1 MKIGYAR
8 VSTKDQN
15 LDLQIDAL
23 KKAGC
28 KEIFNEV
35 VSGAK
40 TKRIELDR
48 LLSRL
53 RKGDVLIVWKLD
65 RLGRSLKHLV
75 LLVHELIEKGIGL
88 QSLNDPIDTTTS
100 QGRLV
105 FNIFACLAE
114 FERDLIKERT
124 QAGLKAARARGR
136 TGGRPKGLSEQAQR
150 KAIAAEAL
158 YKEGQLSVVEI
169 CQNLNI
175 SKATLYK
182 YLRHQGIEVSSFHKR
197 QRQKVIEVELW
208 LRVERNSKFVR
219 GKKKA
224 RQDIEDYVLSRYDM
238 KKKDKDKDG
247 WEYTLKISYTD
258 QEDLEKTVYDIYS
271 EMESQANMRN
281 CFIEAD
287 ITNPFTGYGF

>member
-1 MKIGYAR
+1 MKFGYAR

-15 LDLQIDAL
+15 LDLQMDAL

-28 KEIFNEV
+28 KEIFHEV

-40 TKRIELDR
+40 TKRVELER

-75 LLVHELIEKGIGL
+75 LLIHELIEKGVGL
-88 QSLNDPIDTTTS
+88 QSINDPIDTTTS

-114 FERDLIKERT
+114 FERDLIQERT

-158 YKEGQLSVVEI
+158 YKEGQLSIVEI
-169 CQNLNI
+169 CNNLNI

-182 YLRHQGIEVSSFHKR
+182 YLRHRGIEVSSFHKR
-197 QRQKVIEVELW
+197 QRQKVVEVELW

-219 GKKKA
+219 GKKKT
-224 RQDIEDYVLSRYDM
+224 RQDIEDYVLSQYDM
-238 KKKDKDKDG
+238 KKKDKDG
-247 WEYTLKISYTD
+247 WEYTLRISYTD
-258 QEDLEKTVYDIYS
+258 QNDLEKTVYDIYS

-281 CFIEAD
+281 CFIEAN

>member
-1 MKIGYAR
+1 MKIYIFTHLR
-8 VSTKDQN
+8 VRAVFRTP
-15 LDLQIDAL
+15 
-23 KKAGC
+23 
-28 KEIFNEV
+28 
-35 VSGAK
+35 
-40 TKRIELDR
+40 
-48 LLSRL
+48 
-53 RKGDVLIVWKLD
+53 KLD
-65 RLGRSLKHLV
+65 RLGRTLKHLV

-114 FERDLIKERT
+114 FERDLIRERT

-136 TGGRPKGLSEQAQR
+136 KGGRPKGLSEQAQ
-150 KAIAAEAL
+150 KTAIAAEAL
-158 YKEGQLSVVEI
+158 YKEGQLSVSEI

-182 YLRHQGIEVSSFHKR
+182 YLQHRGIEVSSFHKR
-197 QRQKVIEVELW
+197 QRQKLVEVELW

-224 RQDIEDYVLSRYDM
+224 RAEIEEYVLSEFDM
-238 KKKDKDKDG
+238 KKKEKDG
-247 WEYTLKISYTD
+247 WEYTLKIPYTN
-258 QEDLEKTVYDIYS
+258 QEDLEKTVYQIYS
-271 EMESQANMRN
+271 EMESQARLRN

>member
-1 MKIGYAR
+1 MKFGYAR
-8 VSTKDQN
+8 VSTKEQS
-15 LDLQIDAL
+15 LDLQMDAL

-28 KEIFNEV
+28 KEIFREV

-40 TKRIELDR
+40 TERVELNR
-48 LLSRL
+48 LLQKL

-75 LLVHELIEKGIGL
+75 LLVHELMEKGIGL

-114 FERDLIKERT
+114 FERDVIRERT

-136 TGGRPKGLSEQAQR
+136 TGGRPKGLSEKAKR

-182 YLRHQGIEVSSFHKR
+182 YLRHRGIEVSSFHKR
-197 QRQKVIEVELW
+197 QRQKVVEVELW

-224 RQDIEDYVLSRYDM
+224 RQDIEEYVLAQYQM
-238 KKKDKDKDG
+238 KKKEKDG
-247 WEYTLKISYTD
+247 WEYTLKIPYTN
-258 QEDLEKTVYDIYS
+258 QEDLEKTVYDIYA
-271 EMESQANMRN
+271 EMENQASLRN

>member
-1 MKIGYAR
+1 MKFGYAR
-8 VSTKDQN
+8 VSTKEQN
-15 LDLQIDAL
+15 LDLQMDAL

-28 KEIFNEV
+28 KDIFHET

-40 TKRIELDR
+40 TERAELNR
-48 LLSRL
+48 LLSQM
-53 RKGDVLIVWKLD
+53 RKGDVLVIWKLD
-65 RLGRSLKHLV
+65 RLGRSLKHLI
-75 LLVHELIEKGIGL
+75 LLVHELIEKGIGI

-114 FERDLIKERT
+114 FERDLIRERT

-136 TGGRPKGLSEQAQR
+136 TGGRPKGLSEKAER

-158 YKEGQLSVVEI
+158 YKEGQLSVAEI
-169 CQNLNI
+169 CQNITI

-182 YLRHQGIEVSSFHKR
+182 YLRHRGIEVSSFHKR
-197 QRQKVIEVELW
+197 QRQKIVEVELF

-224 RQDIEDYVLSRYDM
+224 RQDIEDYVLSHYDM
-238 KKKDKDKDG
+238 KKKEKDG
-247 WEYTLKISYTD
+247 WEYTLRIPYTT

-271 EMESQANMRN
+271 EMESQARMRN